1 MVSKA
6 RTSAPTAAAIGTTN
20 PATTT
25 ADQFIRGT
33 TGRAADGRLVAVI
46 AVAVAA
52 LASGI
57 LTVYFATSA
66 LRSGSVG
73 ARLASQGKPVE
84 AVVTRCEAVSS
95 GIGQLVQFY
104 DCYGSYSVAGRT
116 YEALIGGER
125 TQLSPGDTL
134 QAVGTSGPAP
144 LLALPGSIPRSS
156 FDWLPAA
163 VSGGITAWLGLT
175 SLFLWLR
182 RRRSNYSGPEV
193 PPAVLQSLWDLTGST
208 GRPGC
213 SNPNS

>member
-1 MVSKA
+1 M
-6 RTSAPTAAAIGTTN
+6 
-20 PATTT
+20 
-25 ADQFIRGT
+25 
-33 TGRAADGRLVAVI
+33 AVI

-73 ARLASQGKPVE
+73 ARLASHGKPVE

-134 QAVGTSGPAP
+134 QAVGTSGPTP